1 MRPRGLKGLPR
12 IVWLLGFASLFNDV
26 SSEAIFPLLPLYL
39 ASLGGG
45 MRYLGLV
52 EGAADALAAA
62 VKVVAGRIS
71 DRGPRRLLVVGGY
84 AIPAVARAGIAAAL
98 LPWQVLGS
106 RLLDR
111 VGKGIRSA
119 PRDALL
125 ADAARQGDTGRA
137 FGLQRS
143 MDHLGAAIG
152 PLVASALLARG
163 LSLGGTFAVAAALG
177 LVAPLVLLVR
187 LKDAPRSAPA
197 DPPPRPAPPA
207 EALPPAFRRYLFLA
221 VVFALGNSTDAFL
234 LARASEVGF
243 SPAAV
248 PLLWFGHHL
257 VKTITG
263 APGGALSDRLTR
275 GWMVATGWIAFA
287 LAYLGFA
294 FAREPWQVAALFG
307 FYALYHGL
315 TEAAERALVADVIG
329 RGSRGRA
336 FGWYHGLTG
345 LAALPAGLLTG
356 WLWESYG
363 SALALSASAGLA
375 ALAGLGLLASR
386 SLRRTAHAVP

>member
-1 MRPRGLKGLPR
+1 
-12 IVWLLGFASLFNDV
+12 
-26 SSEAIFPLLPLYL
+26 
-39 ASLGGG
+39 
-45 MRYLGLV
+45 
-52 EGAADALAAA
+52 
-62 VKVVAGRIS
+62 
-71 DRGPRRLLVVGGY
+71 
-84 AIPAVARAGIAAAL
+84 
-98 LPWQVLGS
+98 
-106 RLLDR
+106 
-111 VGKGIRSA
+111 
-119 PRDALL
+119 
-125 ADAARQGDTGRA
+125 
-137 FGLQRS
+137 
-143 MDHLGAAIG
+143 
-152 PLVASALLARG
+152 
-163 LSLGGTFAVAAALG
+163 
-177 LVAPLVLLVR
+177 
-187 LKDAPRSAPA
+187 
-197 DPPPRPAPPA
+197 
-207 EALPPAFRRYLFLA
+207 
-221 VVFALGNSTDAFL
+221 
-234 LARASEVGF
+234 VGF